1 MSRSLIPQ
9 IPEGKIL
16 LTYEDY
22 CALPNDGKRYEILE
36 GALSVT
42 PAPLPRH
49 QQVLRNLFRLLDRYL
64 DTHPSGQL
72 LFAPVD
78 VILSDITVVQ
88 PDLVFLSNAKTH
100 LITSRGI
107 EGPPDLVVEVL
118 SPSTAE
124 LDRVTKAQLYARSGI
139 PHYWLVDPERETV
152 QAYESA
158 GSGYRL
164 AAQAGSRETFEPSL
178 FPELTIRPHEMF
190 AG

>member
-1 MSRSLIPQ
+1 MGRVASPH

-16 LTYEDY
+16 LTYTDY
-22 CALPNDGKRYEILE
+22 CALPNDGKRYELHE
-36 GALSVT
+36 GELSVM
-42 PAPLPRH
+42 PAPVPRH

-64 DTHPSGQL
+64 ETHPRGQL

-78 VILSDITVVQ
+78 VILGERTVVQ
-88 PDLVFLSNAKTH
+88 PDLVFLSHAKTH

-124 LDRVTKAQLYARSGI
+124 LDRITKAQLYARYGI
-139 PHYWLVDPERETV
+139 PHYWLVDPERETFH
-152 QAYESA
+152 AYELA
-158 GSGYRL
+158 GPGYRL
-164 AAQAGSRETFEPSL
+164 SVQVGADEIFAPSL
-178 FPELTIRPHEMF
+178 LPELTIRPHEIF